1 MNNSKHDDWGRN
13 VASLKKII
21 QMRSRLPLSTVLS
34 YFIESRRIG
43 VEGHVL
49 QFENLLTML
58 QYRKA
63 YEVTLSHLRQGMKVL
78 DWGCGN
84 GHFSYFLSR
93 QKIDTT
99 GYSFDTAPIFLE
111 HEPLFHFAQGD
122 SHEPATLPFADSTF
136 DIVFSIGVLEHV
148 YETGGS
154 EERSLQEIRRVLKS
168 EGRFLCFHFPN
179 RFQWVEPLGRFL
191 GLAEHF
197 HHRKY
202 TYRNIQQLAGKNGFE
217 IEEIGRYNF
226 YPRNQLRVLPIWFK
240 QNIFVIHLFE
250 FVDGLFSRLLPWFC
264 TNFYFVARVKE

>member
-1 MNNSKHDDWGRN
+1 MS
-13 VASLKKII
+13 
-21 QMRSRLPLSTVLS
+21 SRLPLSTVLS
-34 YFIESRRIG
+34 YFIESQRTG
-43 VEGHVL
+43 VQENVL

-58 QYRKA
+58 QYRKT
-63 YEVTLSHLRQGMKVL
+63 YEVTLRLIKQGMKVL

-93 QKIDTT
+93 QNIDTT
-99 GYSFDTAPIFLE
+99 GFSFHTVPIILE

-168 EGRFLCFHFPN
+168 GSRFLCFHFPN
-179 RFQWVEPLGRFL
+179 RFQWVEPLGKFL
-191 GLAEHF
+191 GLTEYF

-202 TYRNIQQLAGKNGFE
+202 THKNIQQLAERIGFQ

-226 YPRNQLRVLPIWFK
+226 FPRNQLRFLPAWFK
-240 QNIFVIHLFE
+240 QNTLVIHLFE
-250 FVDGLFSRLLPWFC
+250 FMDELFSRLLPWFC
-264 TNFYFVARVKE
+264 TNYYFIAQVKK